1 MTQEFKGTIH
11 IFHAFDIGEDLALEQ
26 IRNDPALTKRSIT
39 SSKYFKNYHQPL
51 GVELPHPDKASS
63 CKTVKL
69 HPYGVISFHYEIPF
83 TETLDNL
90 KKNIEKID
98 NEYEKQSENDAS
110 TIYNIINKYVKNPVF
125 FHISR
130 SYLLIQLNTRPDLSG
145 KQLEDQYGGTIASL
159 LRFEEESLSEFKK
172 NEILERAFGYF
183 RGDLIVIDTEAA
195 FLYDD
200 EYEEVL
206 DLFEFVNIQ
215 HLELQYFDRVLD
227 KQLTKAYNRGNKPLS
242 LRDSLPI
249 IGSNITSADSLA
261 VLKVDISVITERL
274 ESSIKL
280 IGEPYY
286 SELYSALTKTL
297 DLANWKESIERKL
310 SIVQDL
316 SEIYESRAQ
325 TNRDNM
331 FNVLITILIFM
342 ELVVAIIQYFRI

>member
-1 MTQEFKGTIH
+1 MTQEFTGNIH
-11 IFHAFDIGEDLALEQ
+11 IFHAFDIGEDLDLEQ
-26 IRNDPALTKRSIT
+26 IKKQQALKKQPIA

-51 GVELPHPDKASS
+51 GIELPHPHETSS
-63 CKTVKL
+63 CKMVKL
-69 HPYGVISFHYEIPF
+69 HPYGVISLHYQIPF
-83 TETLDNL
+83 TETLDDL

-98 NEYEKQSENDAS
+98 NEYREQSVNDAS
-110 TIYNIINKYVKNPVF
+110 VIYRAIKDYVKKPTF

-130 SYLLIQLNTRPDLSG
+130 SYLLIQLNTLPDLSG
-145 KQLEDQYGGTIASL
+145 KQLEEQYGGTIASL

-215 HLELQYFDRVLD
+215 HLELQYFDRILD

-242 LRDSLPI
+242 FRDSLPI
-249 IGSNITSADSLA
+249 SSTNITSADSLA

-280 IGEPYY
+280 VGEPYY
-286 SELYSALTKTL
+286 SELYAALTKTL

-310 SIVQDL
+310 GIVQDL